1 MTGRLGL
8 ALAIALVGVACGGAD
23 DATAPAPTPPAPTPP
38 ATATVPLA
46 PPPSSSPTSAP
57 TSSPTSPTSASTEP
71 APEAVVHDPA
81 DVPVP
86 EGAIVPEGF
95 PRFQAMVTTAD
106 GRICELCVWLAEGE
120 LRSRGLSSVDDIG
133 PADGMAFVYPEPDTR
148 TFNMEYVR
156 IDLDIAFFDDTGA
169 FMDAFAMEA
178 CPLGGCRRY
187 PTPENISTALEVRSG
202 SLPTLGIGPGSTLEI
217 SDLPCT

>member
-8 ALAIALVGVACGGAD
+8 ALAVALVGIACGGAD
-23 DATAPAPTPPAPTPP
+23 DATAPASTQPAP
-38 ATATVPLA
+38 ATVPLA

-57 TSSPTSPTSASTEP
+57 TSSPASSP
-71 APEAVVHDPA
+71 APSVSAESALEAVVHDPA

-86 EGAIVPEGF
+86 EDAIVPQGF

-106 GRICELCVWLAEGE
+106 GRICELCVWLAEGD

-133 PADGMAFVYPEPDTR
+133 PADGMAFVYREPDTR

-217 SDLPCT
+217 TDLPCT